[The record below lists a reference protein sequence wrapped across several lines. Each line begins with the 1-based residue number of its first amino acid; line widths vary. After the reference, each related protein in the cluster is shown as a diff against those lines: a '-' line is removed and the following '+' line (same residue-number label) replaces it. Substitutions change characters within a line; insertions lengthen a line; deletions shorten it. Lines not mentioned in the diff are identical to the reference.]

1 MGNKSSKMINENDA
15 AKDSNEEMSTKSDE
29 EVSNINPKN
38 KTGFIG
44 SKVPDFESDV
54 YLPKTDVVG
63 ILKREDLEGVF
74 SVLYF
79 FAGDFDP
86 GVLPEISELK
96 KMTSSSD
103 NAQISNYNLLA
114 VSTDSIHAHK
124 AFSQLEQSQGGLKDI
139 DVVLISDKT
148 GELCKMFQIYNESC
162 HSAYP
167 SYVIL
172 DPEVKV
178 ISKTTFDPNVG
189 GDINSIFNVLK
200 SLLNESTM
208 DDKKDNTGGD
218 KNDFS
223 TIDDT
228 KDPYKDMAK
237 NDNRKKDINDNK
249 KVSFETDKIEACND
263 EAEDC
268 NKNESSV
275 RT

>member
-15 AKDSNEEMSTKSDE
+15 AKESNEEMSSKSSE
-29 EVSNINPKN
+29 EVSNMNPKN

-44 SKVPDFESDV
+44 SKVPEFEKDV

-96 KMTSSSD
+96 KMTSSPD
-103 NAQISNYNLLA
+103 NARISNYNLLA
-114 VSTDSIHAHK
+114 VSTDSIDAHK

-148 GELCKMFQIYNESC
+148 GELCKMFQIYNESS

-178 ISKTTFDPNVG
+178 VSKTTFDPNVG
-189 GDINSIFNVLK
+189 GDINSIFNILK
-200 SLLNESTM
+200 CLLNESTM
-208 DDKKDNTGGD
+208 DDKKDDTCG
-218 KNDFS
+218 
-223 TIDDT
+223 DDT
-228 KDPYKDMAK
+228 KDPC
-237 NDNRKKDINDNK
+237 KDIAMTTNDNK
-249 KVSFETDKIEACND
+249 KKDVDNKTGDKKVAFETDKIEACDD
-263 EAEDC
+263 EAEAC
-268 NKNESSV
+268 KKNESSV
-275 RT
+275 GT

>member
-1 MGNKSSKMINENDA
+1 MMNDDDAIN
-15 AKDSNEEMSTKSDE
+15 DSNEELSTKSN
-29 EVSNINPKN
+29 EVVSDKNPEN

-44 SKVPDFESDV
+44 SKVPEFEKDV

-63 ILKREDLEGVF
+63 ILKREDLKGVF

-79 FAGDFDP
+79 FSGDFDP

-96 KMTSSSD
+96 KMTSSPDSGS
-103 NAQISNYNLLA
+103 AGISNYNLLA
-114 VSTDSIHAHK
+114 VSTDSIDAHK
-124 AFSQLEQSQGGLKDI
+124 VFSQMEQSQGGLKGI
-139 DVVLISDKT
+139 DVVLVSDQT

-189 GDINSIFNVLK
+189 GDITSIFKALK
-200 SLLNESTM
+200 CLLNESRK
-208 DDKKDNTGGD
+208 DDA
-218 KNDFS
+218 
-223 TIDDT
+223 
-228 KDPYKDMAK
+228 KDPYKHIDMASK
-237 NDNRKKDINDNK
+237 EFESD
-249 KVSFETDKIEACND
+249 KVEACNE
-263 EAEDC
+263 EAC
-268 NKNESSV
+268 NKNERSV

>member
-15 AKDSNEEMSTKSDE
+15 AKDSNEEMSTKSNE

-124 AFSQLEQSQGGLKDI
+124 AFSQLEQSQGGLKGI
-139 DVVLISDKT
+139 DVVLVSDKT

-208 DDKKDNTGGD
+208 DDKKDKDNTGGD

-223 TIDDT
+223 TRDDT

-237 NDNRKKDINDNK
+237 KDDRKKDITDNR
-249 KVSFETDKIEACND
+249 KVSFETDKIVTRM
-263 EAEDC
+263 
-268 NKNESSV
+268 KV
-275 RT
+275 P

>member
-1 MGNKSSKMINENDA
+1 MGNKSSKIMNDDDAIN
-15 AKDSNEEMSTKSDE
+15 DSNEELFTKSN
-29 EVSNINPKN
+29 EVVSDKNPEN

-44 SKVPDFESDV
+44 SKVPEFEKDV

-79 FAGDFDP
+79 FSGDFDP

-96 KMTSSSD
+96 KMTSSPDSGS
-103 NAQISNYNLLA
+103 AGISNYNLLA
-114 VSTDSIHAHK
+114 VSTDSIDAHK
-124 AFSQLEQSQGGLKDI
+124 VFSQMEQSQGGLKGI
-139 DVVLISDKT
+139 DVVLVSDQT

-189 GDINSIFNVLK
+189 GDITSIFKALK
-200 SLLNESTM
+200 CLLNESRK
-208 DDKKDNTGGD
+208 DDAKDHYKHIDMASKEKDNT
-218 KNDFS
+218 
-223 TIDDT
+223 
-228 KDPYKDMAK
+228 
-237 NDNRKKDINDNK
+237 KKDINENTGDDI
-249 KVSFETDKIEACND
+249 KVEACNE
-263 EAEDC
+263 EAC
-268 NKNESSV
+268 NKNERSV

>member
-15 AKDSNEEMSTKSDE
+15 AKDSNEEMSTKSNE

-103 NAQISNYNLLA
+103 NARISNYNLLA

-208 DDKKDNTGGD
+208 DDKKDDIGG
-218 KNDFS
+218 
-223 TIDDT
+223 DDT
-228 KDPYKDMAK
+228 KDPYKDIGK
-237 NDNRKKDINDNK
+237 
-249 KVSFETDKIEACND
+249 ACDD
-263 EAEDC
+263 EAEAG
-268 NKNESSV
+268 NKNKSSV